1 MGIKIRRPRRQGH
14 TLDTG
19 IIDDVLKRGTE
30 FCVAVMDEILAVVH
44 SM

>member
-1 MGIKIRRPRRQGH
+1 MWDRRPYRRAVWEADH

-30 FCVAVMDEILAVVH
+30 FCVAVMDEILAG
-44 SM
+44 